1 MFSPERRIACISGAS
16 SGIGLASATAFA
28 RLGWGLVLGARRV
41 ERLREQED
49 QLRKLGAHE
58 IVSLPLDVT
67 SSESVANFVATAEA
81 KFPHIDL
88 LLNNAGLALGTDR
101 LAQVQEQDW
110 ATVLE
115 TNVGGVLRMI
125 RGFLPRMIKLN
136 RGHIV
141 NLGSIAGDLVY
152 EGGGAYCA
160 SKHALRA
167 LTGTLRLELNGTNIR
182 VTSIDPGMVET
193 EFSNVRFGDEAKAKA
208 VYRGMIPLTADDIA
222 DCITFAVTRPAHV
235 NIDKI
240 TLMPVAQA
248 APHKVHRQAD

>member
-1 MFSPERRIACISGAS
+1 MTSHTLIACISGAS
-16 SGIGLASATAFA
+16 SGIGLASARAFA
-28 RLGWGLVLGARRV
+28 RLGWGLILGARRL
-41 ERLREQED
+41 ERLEAECD
-49 QLRKLGAHE
+49 GLRKLGARE
-58 IVSLPLDVT
+58 IFCAPLDVT
-67 SSESVANFVATAEA
+67 SSESVTKFVAAAET
-81 KFPHIDL
+81 KFPRIDL

-101 LAQVQEQDW
+101 LFQVQEKDW
-110 ATVLE
+110 STVLE

-125 RGFLPRMIKLN
+125 RGFLPRMLELN
-136 RGHIV
+136 HGHIV

-167 LTGTLRLELNGTNIR
+167 ITGTLRLEVNGTNVR

-193 EFSNVRFGDEAKAKA
+193 EFSQVRLGDEAKAKA
-208 VYRGMIPLTADDIA
+208 VYSGMKPLTAEDIA
-222 DCITFAVTRPAHV
+222 DCITFAATRPAHV

-248 APHKVHRQAD
+248 APHKVHRISK